1 MIKILNFLLAL
12 LLILSLSSFFLIISI
27 VLILEIKS
35 NPFFTQF
42 RVGKNQK
49 LFKIYKF
56 KTMRDLSV
64 TNKNVSSDFVRI
76 TKFGNILRKSS
87 LDELPQLVNIIKGE
101 MSFVGPRPLLPEYLS
116 LYSLEQL
123 KRHNVLPGIT
133 GWAQVNGRNTISWS
147 EKFKLDIWYVEN
159 KSLLLDLK
167 IIFLTVKKVF
177 NMNDINTSS
186 TITMIPFNG
195 KN

>member
-12 LLILSLSSFFLIISI
+12 LLILLLSSFFLIIST

-87 LDELPQLVNIIKGE
+87 LDELPQLANIIKGE
-101 MSFVGPRPLLPEYLS
+101 MTFVGPRPLLPEYLS
-116 LYSLEQL
+116 LYSLEQM

>member
-12 LLILSLSSFFLIISI
+12 LLILLLSSFFLIIST

-101 MSFVGPRPLLPEYLS
+101 MTFVGPRPLLPEYLS
-116 LYSLEQL
+116 LYSLEQM